1 MSPCEEPADGWFS
14 NNPTSDTLSLNED
27 QKYTFR
33 VYLVVHITSR
43 LVDKF

>member
-1 MSPCEEPADGWFS
+1 MSPCEEPSDDWFS
-14 NNPTSDTLSLNED
+14 NTPASDTLSPNGE

-33 VYLVVHITSR
+33 VYLVVEITSR